1 MNDITKQSPAKA
13 GLFLGLIFGLIMV
26 LQTIIGYVMDINPV
40 SYPTYGL
47 ILNFL
52 NFLILPV
59 ILIYLGCTNF
69 KKMNGGFASFGEC
82 LKVGVTICVIAGLVA
97 GVFTVIFNAIFPE
110 YVEEL
115 MRKTRL
121 IMLSDENNMTEEQV
135 DMAIGVSRKFMSPFI
150 AIPSTIAIYAFIGLL
165 YSLIIGAI
173 VKKDRNQSF

>member
-69 KKMNGGFASFGEC
+69 KKMNGGFASFGES

-97 GVFTVIFNAIFPE
+97 GLFTIIFNAIFPE
-110 YVEEL
+110 YVEDL

-135 DMAIGVSRKFMSPFI
+135 DMAIGVTRKFMSPFI

>member
-135 DMAIGVSRKFMSPFI
+135 DMAIGVTRTFMSPFS
-150 AIPSTIAIYAFIGLL
+150 AIPSTSANYAFIGLL